1 MNGFDFVVVGDVEK
15 KVNEDIL
22 NNENFVWIFKKD
34 DGDIGEDSEEMQCYE
49 EDGVYVYDDSD
60 ENMEDLDWILGKSDE
75 DDDGKNNEDNDIIE
89 IEDLVG
95 VFVVGMY
102 EKNKQDI
109 VQDWIFGIS
118 EEDDDNDDDFEKEV
132 VVFNIGVI
140 CNNKILFQMVR

>member
-95 VFVVGMY
+95 VFVVGMC

-118 EEDDDNDDDFEKEV
+118 EEDNDNDDDFENEV

>member
-95 VFVVGMY
+95 VFVVGMC

-118 EEDDDNDDDFEKEV
+118 EEDDDNDDDFENEV

>member
-95 VFVVGMY
+95 VFVVGMR

>member
-95 VFVVGMY
+95 VFVVGMR

-118 EEDDDNDDDFEKEV
+118 EEDDDNDDDFENEV

>member
-89 IEDLVG
+89 MEDLVG
-95 VFVVGMY
+95 VFVVGMC

-132 VVFNIGVI
+132 IVFNIGVI

>member
-95 VFVVGMY
+95 VFVVGMC

>member
-60 ENMEDLDWILGKSDE
+60 ENMED
-75 DDDGKNNEDNDIIE
+75 
-89 IEDLVG
+89 
-95 VFVVGMY
+95 
-102 EKNKQDI
+102 
-109 VQDWIFGIS
+109 
-118 EEDDDNDDDFEKEV
+118 
-132 VVFNIGVI
+132 
-140 CNNKILFQMVR
+140 

>member
-1 MNGFDFVVVGDVEK
+1 
-15 KVNEDIL
+15 
-22 NNENFVWIFKKD
+22 
-34 DGDIGEDSEEMQCYE
+34 MQCYE

-95 VFVVGMY
+95 VFVVGMC

>member
-34 DGDIGEDSEEMQCYE
+34 DGDIGEDSEEMQCYV

-95 VFVVGMY
+95 VFVVGMC